1 MIKVVG
7 LQLDQE
13 LRVGS
18 ERRRLS
24 NQRGHGAA
32 FGWQEQRHGRVRSLL
47 SARALRSAL
56 LRAEWMGLLNILTR
70 VHQKAIN

>member
-47 SARALRSAL
+47 SAPPRA
-56 LRAEWMGLLNILTR
+56 RASGFCYASR
-70 VHQKAIN
+70 